1 MGKNDSKTISFL
13 FSLVIDYVSV
23 ELVEIHF
30 VVSVEIA
37 ILQQF
42 IHEELVLVVFFLV
55 GFEDDLQFFFGYF
68 AIVVEIEVVERK
80 FEVVFV
86 VGCRF
91 GEAGRDEFIV
101 GEATVVIDIHRLDY
115 VFDLV
120 QLRLLIILLEIFT
133 ELLDCEAAV
142 FILIDFK
149 KHLP

>member
-86 VGCRF
+86 VGC
-91 GEAGRDEFIV
+91 
-101 GEATVVIDIHRLDY
+101 
-115 VFDLV
+115 
-120 QLRLLIILLEIFT
+120 
-133 ELLDCEAAV
+133 
-142 FILIDFK
+142 
-149 KHLP
+149 